1 MHLNA
6 WLHVFHWGEKCIYS
20 IFNKTLWSILE
31 SLFAVLSHFM
41 WPFHFSAFV
50 ISFLL
55 VCVIFQLLSFL
66 LLFSSRCHSLL
77 KMCPSGFCHLV
88 SLSSGLLIFKLSFS
102 YFVPGLHRLWGIL
115 CHSLANTTFSNPSCT
130 ANLAHSSCSDTG
142 EAGCERGPTS
152 CPGAQTGSHYCR
164 AGENITGSEL
174 CWQGAESPGAPDTAS
189 SHHTEGS
196 CVYLYKNCRNA
207 CKHTCC
213 EWTFSFLM
221 SYQNDLSL
229 LRSSSS
235 EETLAVEEVLG
246 SFDFLSNDLNGD
258 DDASCLGSLRLKDS
272 G

>member
-1 MHLNA
+1 MKHFFSRFLQFY
-6 WLHVFHWGEKCIYS
+6 LISCG
-20 IFNKTLWSILE
+20 
-31 SLFAVLSHFM
+31 LF
-41 WPFHFSAFV
+41 
-50 ISFLL
+50 
-55 VCVIFQLLSFL
+55 IFQLLSSPFCL
-66 LLFSSRCHSLL
+66 SVLFSSFSLFFSRCHSLL
-77 KMCPSGFCHLV
+77 KTCPSRFCHLV

-115 CHSLANTTFSNPSCT
+115 CHSLANTPFSNPICT
-130 ANLAHSSCSDTG
+130 ANLPRSSCS
-142 EAGCERGPTS
+142 EAGCEQGPTS

-213 EWTFSFLM
+213 GWTLSFLM

>member
-1 MHLNA
+1 
-6 WLHVFHWGEKCIYS
+6 
-20 IFNKTLWSILE
+20 
-31 SLFAVLSHFM
+31 M

-66 LLFSSRCHSLL
+66 LLFFSHCHSLL
-77 KMCPSGFCHLV
+77 KTCPSLFCHLV

-130 ANLAHSSCSDTG
+130 ANLPCSSCSK
-142 EAGCERGPTS
+142 AGCERGPTS

-174 CWQGAESPGAPDTAS
+174 CWQGAESIGAPDTAS

-196 CVYLYKNCRNA
+196 CVYLDKNCRNA

-272 G
+272 GWVQRQKL